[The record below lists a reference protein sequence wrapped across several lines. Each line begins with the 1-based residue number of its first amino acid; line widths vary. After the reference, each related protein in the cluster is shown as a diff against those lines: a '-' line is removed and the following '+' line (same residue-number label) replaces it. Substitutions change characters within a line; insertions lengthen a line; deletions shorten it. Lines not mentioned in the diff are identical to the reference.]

1 VSSSRWIGLL
11 IGASGTEGMA
21 VMRVLGECAEASIE
35 IRANASGA
43 SDWISRAPRENAPPT
58 YSAGHLDDEM
68 IEATLKS

>member
-1 VSSSRWIGLL
+1 
-11 IGASGTEGMA
+11 MA